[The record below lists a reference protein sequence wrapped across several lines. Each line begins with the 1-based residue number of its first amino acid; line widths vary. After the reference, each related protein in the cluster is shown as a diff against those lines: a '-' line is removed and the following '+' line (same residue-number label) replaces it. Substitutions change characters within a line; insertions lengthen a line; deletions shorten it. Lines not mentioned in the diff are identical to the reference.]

1 MDSIPS
7 KSASSDGVK
16 YFYHFHKDF
25 INPYGMA
32 HDTASYTDE
41 QIHARLSQMNYEF
54 LARSNIA
61 ISEFADALIANIECL
76 EENISVLD
84 AKGLE
89 KFFHKMENYIK
100 IHFEC

>member
-1 MDSIPS
+1 
-7 KSASSDGVK
+7 
-16 YFYHFHKDF
+16 
-25 INPYGMA
+25 MA
-32 HDTASYTDE
+32 HDTAAYTDE

-61 ISEFADALIANIECL
+61 ILEFVHALIANIEWL

-84 AKGLE
+84 KKGLE
-89 KFFHKMENYIK
+89 KFSHKMEDYIK